1 MASKLPAV
9 VDTADRAIN
18 QFIVIIGAFVLIF
31 CGFAVYDSICVR
43 NESTAVQNAVSLVK
57 EVPEN
62 ERIAELKKTNREIV
76 SWIKLDNTV
85 IDYPILQTTNN
96 EYYLTHTFEKGYST
110 AGSLFADY
118 RNDIEKDGY
127 VIVYGHNMNDN
138 TMLGNI
144 NHFEQEDYFD
154 THRTGKMYFNGYSR
168 DVKVLAFA
176 VTGNEENALYNVDGA
191 ARNDTSKI
199 INYMNI
205 NALHKDLNYVPKH
218 LVLFST
224 CHKDMGRRSVLL
236 VGYDD

>member
-1 MASKLPAV
+1 MRF
-9 VDTADRAIN
+9 T
-18 QFIVIIGAFVLIF
+18 
-31 CGFAVYDSICVR
+31 
-43 NESTAVQNAVSLVK
+43 
-57 EVPEN
+57 
-62 ERIAELKKTNREIV
+62 
-76 SWIKLDNTV
+76 
-85 IDYPILQTTNN
+85 
-96 EYYLTHTFEKGYST
+96 
-110 AGSLFADY
+110 DY

-199 INYMNI
+199 INYMTI